1 MKHLLFA
8 LVFLFLSSS
17 AIAGFLRSDST
28 KLDTSKEA
36 AEEAVANVDND
47 EVPVEEAVANV
58 DDETPVKKVKAA
70 SETAK
75 ERKQEYY
82 RFSVGTKRDDQN
94 IRSSPNGEIIGTAP
108 KGTTGYLIAQGNEWS
123 LVEVKGEIAYMAT
136 RYLQFEQIP
145 QSEYPYLLE

>member
-1 MKHLLFA
+1 MGQT
-8 LVFLFLSSS
+8 V
-17 AIAGFLRSDST
+17 IGGFN
-28 KLDTSKEA
+28 KAKES
-36 AEEAVANVDND
+36 VANVDND
-47 EVPVEEAVANV
+47 ETSVKEAVANV
-58 DDETPVKKVKAA
+58 DDEAPVKKVKAA
-70 SETAK
+70 SETAPK
-75 ERKQEYY
+75 RKQEYY